1 VQVAIQP
8 GAANAETL
16 VETAR
21 VEFLKIIFGQSFYLS
36 FSIHKQFKG
45 RVFFKERLGANFAP
59 RRELFCR
66 REKRFKNW
74 PILA

>member
-21 VEFLKIIFGQSFYLS
+21 VEFFLNYFWPIFLFIFFNTQTIQGAS
-36 FSIHKQFKG
+36 
-45 RVFFKERLGANFAP
+45 FFKERLGANFAP